1 MAYMEMTEYFNGA
14 IYRNPFGMLSRT
26 LRNIQEEMKVSLPRI
41 GCLTRIEDVSGVSGT
56 GRIATVLA
64 FDDKCIVYWG
74 CSSIHQ
80 VEIFDSVEDLIS
92 IHGHEGKTTVVW
104 I

>member
-1 MAYMEMTEYFNGA
+1 MGYMEMTEYFNGP
-14 IYRNPFGMLSRT
+14 IYRNPFGMLSLT
-26 LRNIQEEMKVSLPRI
+26 LQNIQGQMEASLPRL
-41 GCLTRIEDVSGVSGT
+41 GFLTRSEDVSGVSGT
-56 GRIATVLA
+56 GRIATVVS

-92 IHGHEGKTTVVW
+92 IHGHQGKTTVVW